1 MVRWDD
7 RPNRGGLSLG
17 LGVGAVKD
25 KLEELAKQGQSLS
38 KEVYRRAKVLRSSAF
53 EGILLKATWPGDDP
67 VTQELLEEII
77 KHSIPAF
84 KYARSNSDDDPYH
97 MTMHKIWTKLCEKD
111 WRTIC
116 KSLYILNCISRE
128 SSVDSCQRFA
138 MAIRSM
144 SRTRNPKNPDHR
156 YFDIRLISN
165 IDEPSESY
173 KAYITSYATY
183 VLYRMKNFS
192 SKFDELKEISESTH
206 EKQVVARLKKA
217 QQCISLALKCA
228 ADKNQCN
235 PITGQIT
242 KTLVND
248 LKDLWKQFSLKIV
261 PLIDNTSP
269 YDQTAKAAEKDV
281 ASLLKF
287 YSETEKDIKA
297 YLSKAAK
304 SYSHL
309 RLKFP
314 SDISSNSQIDMTKLE
329 AKIAELVSI
338 SGGATD
344 DDDDD
349 DEEEDDNDEG
359 EGEGDDVDDDD
370 AEGDDNDDA
379 DDEGDADNNNDDDN
393 GADNDD
399 DNGADNDDDNDDD
412 DEEDKSSTRKE
423 IKDDDDEDEENDEDD
438 SDKSSKNVDDSK
450 NSNDD
455 DDEKDVSNDDD
466 DDDDDDEEDED
477 KESNDDDDDDGDDE
491 DKDSNGNDN
500 EEEDDDDDGNNDDDE
515 EDDDDE

>member
-7 RPNRGGLSLG
+7 RSSRSGLSLG

-165 IDEPSESY
+165 IDEPSEPY

-235 PITGQIT
+235 PITGQIA

-248 LKDLWKQFSLKIV
+248 LKDLWKQFSLKIL
-261 PLIDNTSP
+261 PLIDSTTP

-287 YSETEKDIKA
+287 YAESEKDIKA
-297 YLSKAAK
+297 YLSKTAK

-314 SDISSNSQIDMTKLE
+314 SDIPNSQIDMTKLK

-338 SGGATD
+338 SGGSTED

-349 DEEEDDNDEG
+349 DNGDNN
-359 EGEGDDVDDDD
+359 DDDD
-370 AEGDDNDDA
+370 EDDDDDDEDAEGGDNDDA
-379 DDEGDADNNNDDDN
+379 DDDADDDEDDN
-393 GADNDD
+393 AADN
-399 DNGADNDDDNDDD
+399 GDDDNDDD
-412 DEEDKSSTRKE
+412 DGNDNDDADVDDDEDKSSKS
-423 IKDDDDEDEENDEDD
+423 KDIDSDEENDNDED
-438 SDKSSKNVDDSK
+438 KNKK
-450 NSNDD
+450 NSKKVD
-455 DDEKDVSNDDD
+455 SNDDD
-466 DDDDDDEEDED
+466 DDDDDDDDEKNVSNDNDENDDEGNDDNGDEDED
-477 KESNDDDDDDGDDE
+477 IGANEDDGDDDDDEDNNDDGNDDDDDDDE
-491 DKDSNGNDN
+491 
-500 EEEDDDDDGNNDDDE
+500 
-515 EDDDDE
+515 